1 MDLNL
6 HNIIRTI
13 IYEYAQMKKIALL
26 GGTFDPI
33 HIGHLRMAVE
43 LRLAG
48 FDEVRLIPNNVPPHR
63 EQPKASAEHRLAM
76 VRLACEQLGQQA
88 MAGGSLTGIVA
99 DDIELKRDQPS
110 YSIATLE
117 LLRQQLPAETSLSWV
132 IGDDAWHSIHSW
144 HRINEF
150 LSLANL
156 VIINRG
162 HENQFSVDTLQGEWL
177 KQHATE
183 LDNLLEYT
191 NGKLI
196 RLNWRLLDVSATYV
210 RSLLAQGQ
218 GAQLLTPDVVLNY
231 IAEHQLYQL
240 D

>member
-1 MDLNL
+1 MTK
-6 HNIIRTI
+6 H
-13 IYEYAQMKKIALL
+13 IAIL

-76 VRLACEQLGQQA
+76 VRLACKQLAQQG
-88 MAGGSLTGIVA
+88 MAGIIA

-110 YSIATLE
+110 YSVATLE
-117 LLRQQLPAETSLSWV
+117 LLRQQLSSNTNLSWV
-132 IGDDAWHSIHSW
+132 IGDDAWEFVHQW
-144 HRINEF
+144 HRVDEF
-150 LSLANL
+150 LGLANL

-162 HENQFSVDTLQGEWL
+162 HENQFLDTTLQGQWL

-183 LDNLLEYT
+183 LDNLLECS

-196 RLNWRLLDVSATYV
+196 RLNWRLLDVSATYL
-210 RSLLAQGQ
+210 RSLLAQDL
-218 GAQLLTPDVVLNY
+218 GAQLLTPGVVLNY
-231 IAEHQLYQL
+231 IAENQLYKL

>member
-1 MDLNL
+1 MSK
-6 HNIIRTI
+6 H
-13 IYEYAQMKKIALL
+13 IALL

-48 FDEVRLIPNNVPPHR
+48 FDEVRLIPNSVPPHR
-63 EQPKASAEHRLAM
+63 QQPKANAKQRLAM
-76 VRLACEQLGQQA
+76 VQIACDQLAQQG
-88 MAGGSLTGIVA
+88 MAGIYA

-117 LLRQQLPAETSLSWV
+117 LLRKQLPKYTALSWV
-132 IGDDAWHSIHSW
+132 MGDDAWESIHNW

-150 LSLANL
+150 LPLANL

-162 HENQFSVDTLQGEWL
+162 HENQFSVDTLQAEWL
-177 KQHATE
+177 KEHATE
-183 LDNLLEYT
+183 LDNLLECT

-196 RLNWRLLDVSATYV
+196 RLNWRLLDVSATYL

>member
-1 MDLNL
+1 MNK
-6 HNIIRTI
+6 H
-13 IYEYAQMKKIALL
+13 IALL

-48 FDEVRLIPNNVPPHR
+48 FDEVRLIPNSVPPHR
-63 EQPKASAEHRLAM
+63 EQPKASAKQRLAM
-76 VRLACEQLGQQA
+76 VQAACDQLALQGLA
-88 MAGGSLTGIVA
+88 GIVA
-99 DDIELKRDQPS
+99 DDIELKREQPS

-117 LLRQQLPAETSLSWV
+117 LLRKQLPKDTALSWV
-132 IGDDAWHSIHSW
+132 IGDDAWESIHNW

-150 LSLANL
+150 LPLANL

-162 HENQFSVDTLQGEWL
+162 HENQFPVDTLQAQWL
-177 KQHATE
+177 KEHATE
-183 LDNLLEYT
+183 LDNLLECT

-196 RLNWRLLDVSATYV
+196 RLNWRLLDVSATYL

-231 IAEHQLYQL
+231 IAEYQLYQL

>member
-1 MDLNL
+1 
-6 HNIIRTI
+6 
-13 IYEYAQMKKIALL
+13 MKHIAIL

-63 EQPKASAEHRLAM
+63 EQPKTCAQQRLVM
-76 VRLACEQLGQQA
+76 VQLACEHLAQQ
-88 MAGGSLTGIVA
+88 GISGIVA

-110 YSIATLE
+110 YTVATLE
-117 LLRQQLPAETSLSWV
+117 LLRQQLPDDTALSWV
-132 IGDDAWHSIHSW
+132 IGDDAWHSLHHW
-144 HRINEF
+144 HRVDE
-150 LSLANL
+150 LLALANL

-162 HENQFSVDTLQGEWL
+162 HENQFSVDTLQAQWL

-183 LDNLLEYT
+183 QDNLLECR

-196 RLNWRLLDVSATYV
+196 RLNWRLLDVSATYL

-231 IAEHQLYQL
+231 IAENQLYQL

>member
-1 MDLNL
+1 MNDL
-6 HNIIRTI
+6 I
-13 IYEYAQMKKIALL
+13 EMKKIALL

-48 FDEVRLIPNNVPPHR
+48 FDEVRLIPNSVPPHR
-63 EQPKASAEHRLAM
+63 EQPKASAQQRLAM
-76 VRLACEQLGQQA
+76 VQLACDQLAEQG
-88 MAGGSLTGIVA
+88 MTGIIA
-99 DDIELKRDQPS
+99 DDIELKREQPS
-110 YSIATLE
+110 YSVATLE
-117 LLRQQLPAETSLSWV
+117 QLREQLPVDTALSWV
-132 IGDDAWHSIHSW
+132 IGDDAWESIHSW

-150 LSLANL
+150 LALANL

-162 HENQFSVDTLQGEWL
+162 HENQFSVDTLQGQWL

-183 LDNLLEYT
+183 LDNLLECR

-196 RLNWRLLDVSATYV
+196 RLNWRLLDVSATYL

-231 IAEHQLYQL
+231 IAQHKLYQL

>member
-1 MDLNL
+1 MTK
-6 HNIIRTI
+6 H
-13 IYEYAQMKKIALL
+13 IALL

-33 HIGHLRMAVE
+33 HIGHLRMAIE

-63 EQPKASAEHRLAM
+63 EQPKASAEQRFTM
-76 VRLACEQLGQQA
+76 VKLACEQLAQA
-88 MAGGSLTGIVA
+88 GIIA

-110 YSIATLE
+110 YSVATLE
-117 LLRQQLPAETSLSWV
+117 LLRQQLPMNTRLSWV
-132 IGDDAWHSIHSW
+132 IGDDAWDSL
-144 HRINEF
+144 HRWYRIDDF
-150 LSLANL
+150 LGLSNL

-162 HENQFSVDTLQGEWL
+162 HDKQFADNTLQGQWL
-177 KQHATE
+177 KQHTTE
-183 LDNLLEYT
+183 LDNLLECR

-196 RLNWRLLDVSATYV
+196 RLNWRLLDISATYL

-218 GAQLLTPDVVLNY
+218 GAQLLTPDTVLNY
-231 IAEHQLYQL
+231 IAEHTLYKL

>member
-1 MDLNL
+1 MTK
-6 HNIIRTI
+6 H
-13 IYEYAQMKKIALL
+13 IALL

-33 HIGHLRMAVE
+33 HIGHLRIAVE
-43 LRLAG
+43 LRMAG
-48 FDEVRLIPNNVPPHR
+48 FDEVRLIPNSVPPHR
-63 EQPKASAEHRLAM
+63 EQPKANAQQRLAM
-76 VRLACEQLGQQA
+76 VQLACDQLVQQG
-88 MAGGSLTGIVA
+88 MTGIVA

-117 LLRQQLPAETSLSWV
+117 LLRKQLPKDTALSWV
-132 IGDDAWHSIHSW
+132 IGDDAWESIHNW

-150 LSLANL
+150 LPLANL
-156 VIINRG
+156 IIINRG
-162 HENQFSVDTLQGEWL
+162 HENQFSVDTLQAQWL
-177 KQHATE
+177 KQHGIE
-183 LDNLLEYT
+183 LDNLLECT

-196 RLNWRLLDVSATYV
+196 RLNWRLLDVSATYL

-218 GAQLLTPDVVLNY
+218 GAQLLTPNVVLNY

>member
-1 MDLNL
+1 
-6 HNIIRTI
+6 
-13 IYEYAQMKKIALL
+13 MKKIALL

-48 FDEVRLIPNNVPPHR
+48 FDEVRLIPNSVPPHR
-63 EQPKASAEHRLAM
+63 EQPKASAQQRLAM
-76 VRLACEQLGQQA
+76 VQLACDQLVQQG
-88 MAGGSLTGIVA
+88 MTGIIA
-99 DDIELKRDQPS
+99 DDIELKREQPS
-110 YSIATLE
+110 YSVATLE
-117 LLRQQLPAETSLSWV
+117 QLREQLPVDTALSWV
-132 IGDDAWHSIHSW
+132 IGDDAWESIHSW

-150 LSLANL
+150 LALANL

-162 HENQFSVDTLQGEWL
+162 HENQFSVDTLQGQWL

-183 LDNLLEYT
+183 LDNLLECR

-196 RLNWRLLDVSATYV
+196 RLNWRLLDVSATYL

-231 IAEHQLYQL
+231 IAQHKLYQL

>member
-1 MDLNL
+1 MTK
-6 HNIIRTI
+6 H
-13 IYEYAQMKKIALL
+13 IAIL
-26 GGTFDPI
+26 GGTFDPV
-33 HIGHLRMAVE
+33 HIGHLRMAIE

-76 VRLACEQLGQQA
+76 VQLACEHLSQQSIN
-88 MAGGSLTGIVA
+88 GEPLTGIVA

-110 YSIATLE
+110 YSVATLE
-117 LLRQQLPAETSLSWV
+117 LLRQQLPKETALSWV
-132 IGDDAWHSIHSW
+132 IGDDAWDSLHQW
-144 HRINEF
+144 HRIDEF

-162 HENQFSVDTLQGEWL
+162 HENQFSVDTLQGQWL
-177 KQHATE
+177 KEHATE
-183 LDNLLEYT
+183 LDNLLECT

-196 RLNWRLLDVSATYV
+196 RLNWRLLDVSATYL

-218 GAQLLTPDVVLNY
+218 GAQLLTPDVVLKY

>member
-1 MDLNL
+1 MTK
-6 HNIIRTI
+6 H
-13 IYEYAQMKKIALL
+13 IAIL

-33 HIGHLRMAVE
+33 HIGHLRMAIE

-48 FDEVRLIPNNVPPHR
+48 FDEVRLIPNNLPPHR

-76 VRLACEQLGQQA
+76 VQLACEYLSQ
-88 MAGGSLTGIVA
+88 SGIVV

-110 YSIATLE
+110 YSVATLE
-117 LLRQQLPAETSLSWV
+117 LLRQQLPKDTALSWV
-132 IGDDAWHSIHSW
+132 IGDDAWDSLHKW
-144 HRINEF
+144 HRIEEF
-150 LSLANL
+150 LPLANL
-156 VIINRG
+156 LIINRG
-162 HENQFSVDTLQGEWL
+162 HENQFSVDTLQGQWL

-183 LDNLLEYT
+183 LDNLLECT

-210 RSLLAQGQ
+210 RRLLAQNL
-218 GAQLLTPDVVLNY
+218 GARLLTPDVVLNY
-231 IAEHQLYQL
+231 IAEYQLYKL

>member
-1 MDLNL
+1 
-6 HNIIRTI
+6 
-13 IYEYAQMKKIALL
+13 MKHIALL

-48 FDEVRLIPNNVPPHR
+48 FDEVRLIPNSVPPHR
-63 EQPKASAEHRLAM
+63 EQPKASAEDRLAM
-76 VRLACEQLGQQA
+76 AQVACDTLTQQG
-88 MAGGSLTGIVA
+88 MTGIVVDA
-99 DDIELKRDQPS
+99 IELKRDQPS

-117 LLRQQLPAETSLSWV
+117 LLRQQLPKDTALSWV
-132 IGDDAWHSIHSW
+132 IGDDAWETIHSW
-144 HRINEF
+144 HRINEM
-150 LSLANL
+150 LGLANL

-162 HENQFSVDTLQGEWL
+162 HENQFSVDTLQAQWL
-177 KQHATE
+177 KEHATE
-183 LDNLLEYT
+183 LDNLLECT

-196 RLNWRLLDVSATYV
+196 RLNWRLLDVSATYL

-240 D
+240 E

>member
-1 MDLNL
+1 
-6 HNIIRTI
+6 
-13 IYEYAQMKKIALL
+13 MKHIALL

-63 EQPKASAEHRLAM
+63 EQPKASAEHRLTM
-76 VRLACEQLGQQA
+76 VKLASDKLSQQG
-88 MAGGSLTGIVA
+88 MTGIIA

-110 YSIATLE
+110 YSVATLE
-117 LLRQQLPAETSLSWV
+117 LLRQELPNDTKLSWV
-132 IGDDAWHSIHSW
+132 IGDDAWEFIDSW
-144 HRINEF
+144 HRVDELLG
-150 LSLANL
+150 LSNL

-162 HENQFSVDTLQGEWL
+162 HDNQFPDTSLQGQWL
-177 KQHATE
+177 KQHATD
-183 LDNLLEYT
+183 LDNLLECR

-196 RLNWRLLDVSATYV
+196 RLKWRLLDVSATYL

-231 IAEHQLYQL
+231 IAENQLYKL

>member
-1 MDLNL
+1 MNK
-6 HNIIRTI
+6 H
-13 IYEYAQMKKIALL
+13 IALL

-63 EQPKASAEHRLAM
+63 EQPSASAEQRLAM
-76 VRLACEQLGQQA
+76 VQIACQQLAQQG
-88 MAGGSLTGIVA
+88 MAGIIA
-99 DDIELKRDQPS
+99 DDIELKRAQPS
-110 YSIATLE
+110 YSISTLE
-117 LLRQQLPAETSLSWV
+117 LLREQLPSDTALSWV
-132 IGDDAWHSIHSW
+132 IGDDAWESIHSW

-150 LSLANL
+150 LPLANL

-162 HENQFSVDTLQGEWL
+162 HENQFSVDTLQGQWL
-177 KQHATE
+177 KQHGIE
-183 LDNLLEYT
+183 LDNLLECR

-196 RLNWRLLDVSATYV
+196 RLNWRLLDVSATYL

-231 IAEHQLYQL
+231 IAEQNLYQL
-240 D
+240 DRKP

>member
-1 MDLNL
+1 MTK
-6 HNIIRTI
+6 H
-13 IYEYAQMKKIALL
+13 IALL

-63 EQPKASAEHRLAM
+63 EQPKASAQQRLAM
-76 VRLACEQLGQQA
+76 IQAACDQLSQQG
-88 MAGGSLTGIVA
+88 MAGIVA
-99 DDIELKRDQPS
+99 DDIELKREQPS

-117 LLRQQLPAETSLSWV
+117 LLRKQLPKETALSWV
-132 IGDDAWHSIHSW
+132 MGDDAWESIHSW

-150 LSLANL
+150 LGLANL

-162 HENQFSVDTLQGEWL
+162 HDNQFSVDTLQGQWL
-177 KQHATE
+177 KEHATE
-183 LDNLLEYT
+183 LDNLLECT

-196 RLNWRLLDVSATYV
+196 RLNWRLLDVSATYL
-210 RSLLAQGQ
+210 RSLLAQGE

>member
-1 MDLNL
+1 MTK
-6 HNIIRTI
+6 H
-13 IYEYAQMKKIALL
+13 IALL

-48 FDEVRLIPNNVPPHR
+48 FDEVRLIPNSVPPHR
-63 EQPKASAEHRLAM
+63 DQPKASAGQRLSM
-76 VRLACEQLGQQA
+76 VQLACDQLNQQG
-88 MAGGSLTGIVA
+88 MTGIVA

-117 LLRQQLPAETSLSWV
+117 HLREQLPTDTALSWV
-132 IGDDAWHSIHSW
+132 IGDDAWESIHSW
-144 HRINEF
+144 HRIDEF
-150 LSLANL
+150 LGLANL

-162 HENQFSVDTLQGEWL
+162 HENQFSVDTLQDQWL

-183 LDNLLEYT
+183 LDNLIECR

-196 RLNWRLLDVSATYV
+196 RLNWRLLDVSATYL

-231 IAEHQLYQL
+231 IAEHQLYKL

>member
-1 MDLNL
+1 MTK
-6 HNIIRTI
+6 H
-13 IYEYAQMKKIALL
+13 IAIL

-48 FDEVRLIPNNVPPHR
+48 FDEVRLVPNNVPPHR

-76 VRLACEQLGQQA
+76 VQLACEQLSQQG
-88 MAGGSLTGIVA
+88 MTGIIT

-110 YSIATLE
+110 YSVATLE
-117 LLRQQLPAETSLSWV
+117 LLRQQLPKEAKLTWV
-132 IGDDAWHSIHSW
+132 IGDDAWDSLHLW
-144 HRINEF
+144 HRVSDF
-150 LSLANL
+150 LDLANL

-162 HENQFSVDTLQGEWL
+162 HEKQFQYETLQAQWL

-183 LDNLLEYT
+183 LDNLIECR

-196 RLNWRLLDVSATYV
+196 RLNWRLLDISATYL
-210 RSLLAQGQ
+210 RGLLAQGQ
-218 GAQLLTPDVVLNY
+218 GAQLLTPDRVLNY
-231 IAEHQLYQL
+231 IAEHTLYKL

>member
-1 MDLNL
+1 
-6 HNIIRTI
+6 
-13 IYEYAQMKKIALL
+13 MKHIALL

-48 FDEVRLIPNNVPPHR
+48 FDEVRLIPNSVPPHR
-63 EQPKASAEHRLAM
+63 PQPKASAQHRLNMAQ
-76 VRLACEQLGQQA
+76 LACENLAQQG
-88 MAGGSLTGIVA
+88 MTGIIA

-110 YSIATLE
+110 YSVATLE
-117 LLRQQLPAETSLSWV
+117 QLRQILPKNTALSWV
-132 IGDDAWHSIHSW
+132 IGDDAWESIHRW

-150 LSLANL
+150 LPLANL

-162 HENQFSVDTLQGEWL
+162 HENQFSVDTLQGQWL

-183 LDNLLEYT
+183 LDNLIECT
-191 NGKLI
+191 HGKLI
-196 RLNWRLLDVSATYV
+196 RLNWRLLDVSATYL
-210 RSLLAQGQ
+210 RSLLAQGN

-231 IAEHQLYQL
+231 IAESQLYKL
-240 D
+240 E

>member
-1 MDLNL
+1 MSK
-6 HNIIRTI
+6 H
-13 IYEYAQMKKIALL
+13 IALL

-48 FDEVRLIPNNVPPHR
+48 FDEVRLIPNSVPPHR
-63 EQPKASAEHRLAM
+63 QQPKANAKQRLAM
-76 VRLACEQLGQQA
+76 VQIACDQLAQQG
-88 MAGGSLTGIVA
+88 MAGIYA

-117 LLRQQLPAETSLSWV
+117 LLRKQLPKDTALSWV
-132 IGDDAWHSIHSW
+132 MGDDAWESIHNW

-150 LSLANL
+150 LPLANL

-162 HENQFSVDTLQGEWL
+162 HENQFSVDTLQAEWL
-177 KQHATE
+177 KEHATE
-183 LDNLLEYT
+183 LDNLLECT

-196 RLNWRLLDVSATYV
+196 RLNWRLLDVSATYL

>member
-1 MDLNL
+1 MTK
-6 HNIIRTI
+6 H
-13 IYEYAQMKKIALL
+13 IAIL

-33 HIGHLRMAVE
+33 HIGHLRMAIE

-76 VRLACEQLGQQA
+76 VRLACEH
-88 MAGGSLTGIVA
+88 LTQSGIVV

-117 LLRQQLPAETSLSWV
+117 FLRQLLPKDTALSWV
-132 IGDDAWHSIHSW
+132 IGDDAWDSLHKW
-144 HRINEF
+144 HRIEEF
-150 LSLANL
+150 LPLANL

-162 HENQFSVDTLQGEWL
+162 HENQFSVDTLQGQWL

-183 LDNLLEYT
+183 LDNLLECT

-210 RSLLAQGQ
+210 RRLLAQNL

-231 IAEHQLYQL
+231 IAEYQLYKL

>member
-1 MDLNL
+1 MTK
-6 HNIIRTI
+6 H
-13 IYEYAQMKKIALL
+13 IAIL

-33 HIGHLRMAVE
+33 HIGHLRMAIE

-76 VRLACEQLGQQA
+76 VRLACEH
-88 MAGGSLTGIVA
+88 LTQSGIVV

-117 LLRQQLPAETSLSWV
+117 FLKQLLPKDTALSWV
-132 IGDDAWHSIHSW
+132 IGDDAWDSLHKW
-144 HRINEF
+144 HRIEEF
-150 LSLANL
+150 LPLANL

-162 HENQFSVDTLQGEWL
+162 HENQFSVDTLQGQWL

-183 LDNLLEYT
+183 LDNLLECT

-210 RSLLAQGQ
+210 RRLLAQNL

-231 IAEHQLYQL
+231 IAEYQLYKL

>member
-1 MDLNL
+1 MTK
-6 HNIIRTI
+6 H
-13 IYEYAQMKKIALL
+13 IALL

-48 FDEVRLIPNNVPPHR
+48 FDEVRLIPNSVPPHR
-63 EQPKASAEHRLAM
+63 EQPKASAQQRLAM
-76 VRLACEQLGQQA
+76 VQLACDQLEQQ
-88 MAGGSLTGIVA
+88 GISGIIA

-110 YSIATLE
+110 YSVATLE
-117 LLRQQLPAETSLSWV
+117 LLREKLPEDTALSWV
-132 IGDDAWHSIHSW
+132 IGDDAWESLHSW
-144 HRINEF
+144 HRISEF
-150 LSLANL
+150 LPLANL

-162 HENQFSVDTLQGEWL
+162 HENQFSVDTLQGQWL
-177 KQHATE
+177 KQHGIA
-183 LDNLLEYT
+183 LDNLLECR

-196 RLNWRLLDVSATYV
+196 RLNWRLLDVSATYL

-240 D
+240 DRKP

>member
-1 MDLNL
+1 MSK
-6 HNIIRTI
+6 H
-13 IYEYAQMKKIALL
+13 IALL

-33 HIGHLRMAVE
+33 HIGHLRMAIE

-63 EQPKASAEHRLAM
+63 QQPQASAEHRLAM
-76 VRLACEQLGQQA
+76 VQLACEHLAQQSIN
-88 MAGGSLTGIVA
+88 GEPLTGIVA

-110 YSIATLE
+110 YSVATLE
-117 LLRQQLPAETSLSWV
+117 LLRQQLPKDTALSWV
-132 IGDDAWHSIHSW
+132 IGDDAWDSLHKW
-144 HRINEF
+144 HRIEAF
-150 LSLANL
+150 LPLANL

-162 HENQFSVDTLQGEWL
+162 HENQFSVDTLQGQWL

-183 LDNLLEYT
+183 LDNLLECT

-196 RLNWRLLDVSATYV
+196 RLNWRLLDVSATYL
-210 RSLLAQGQ
+210 RHLLAQGQ
-218 GAQLLTPDVVLNY
+218 GAQLLTPDAVLKY
-231 IAEHQLYQL
+231 IAEYQLYQL

>member
-1 MDLNL
+1 
-6 HNIIRTI
+6 
-13 IYEYAQMKKIALL
+13 MKHIALL

-63 EQPKASAEHRLAM
+63 EQPKASAAQRLKM
-76 VRLACEQLGQQA
+76 VQAACHQLAQQG
-88 MAGGSLTGIVA
+88 MTGIMA
-99 DDIELKRDQPS
+99 DDIELQRDQPS
-110 YSIATLE
+110 YSVATLE
-117 LLRQQLPAETSLSWV
+117 LMREQLPKETAISWV
-132 IGDDAWHSIHSW
+132 IGDDAWESLHSW
-144 HRINEF
+144 HRINQF
-150 LSLANL
+150 LNLANL
-156 VIINRG
+156 IIINRG
-162 HENQFSVDTLQGEWL
+162 HENQFPIGTLQGQWL

-183 LDNLLEYT
+183 LDNLLECT

-196 RLNWRLLDVSATYV
+196 RLNWRLLDVSATYL

-218 GAQLLTPDVVLNY
+218 GAQFLTPDVVLNY
-231 IAEHQLYQL
+231 IAEQKLYQL

>member
-1 MDLNL
+1 
-6 HNIIRTI
+6 
-13 IYEYAQMKKIALL
+13 MKHIALL

-48 FDEVRLIPNNVPPHR
+48 FDEVRLIPNSVPPHR
-63 EQPKASAEHRLAM
+63 EQPRASAQQRLAM
-76 VRLACEQLGQQA
+76 VQLACRQLEQQG
-88 MAGGSLTGIVA
+88 MNGIIA
-99 DDIELKRDQPS
+99 DDIELKRDKPS
-110 YSIATLE
+110 YSVATLE
-117 LLRQQLPAETSLSWV
+117 LLRETLPAEAALSWV
-132 IGDDAWHSIHSW
+132 IGDDAWKSIHSW
-144 HRINEF
+144 HRISDF

-162 HENQFSVDTLQGEWL
+162 HENQFSVDTLQGQWL
-177 KQHATE
+177 KQHGTE
-183 LDNLLEYT
+183 LDNLLECR

-196 RLNWRLLDVSATYV
+196 RLNWRLLDVSATYL

-231 IAEHQLYQL
+231 IAEQKLYQL
-240 D
+240 DRKP

>member
-1 MDLNL
+1 MTQ
-6 HNIIRTI
+6 H
-13 IYEYAQMKKIALL
+13 IALL

-33 HIGHLRMAVE
+33 HTGHLRIAIE

-63 EQPKASAEHRLAM
+63 EQPKASAKHRLAM
-76 VRLACEQLGQQA
+76 VQLACDMLSQQ
-88 MAGGSLTGIVA
+88 GVTNIIA

-117 LLRQQLPAETSLSWV
+117 ALRSQLPSDTALSWIV
-132 IGDDAWHSIHSW
+132 GDDAWESIHQW
-144 HRINEF
+144 HRIDEI

-162 HENQFSVDTLQGEWL
+162 SEKQYSQDTLQGQWL

-183 LDNLLEYT
+183 LDNLIECPA
-191 NGKLI
+191 GKI
-196 RLNWRLLDVSATYV
+196 KRLNLRLLDISATYL

-218 GAQLLTPDVVLNY
+218 GAQLLTPETVLNY
-231 IAEHQLYQL
+231 IAEHQLYKL

>member
-1 MDLNL
+1 MSK
-6 HNIIRTI
+6 H
-13 IYEYAQMKKIALL
+13 IALL

-48 FDEVRLIPNNVPPHR
+48 FDEVRLIPNSVPPHR
-63 EQPKASAEHRLAM
+63 DQPKASAEQRLAM
-76 VRLACEQLGQQA
+76 VQLACDQLSRQG
-88 MAGGSLTGIVA
+88 MTGIVA
-99 DDIELKRDQPS
+99 EDIELKREQPS

-117 LLRQQLPAETSLSWV
+117 QLREQLPADTALSWV
-132 IGDDAWHSIHSW
+132 IGDDAWESIHSW
-144 HRINEF
+144 HRISEF
-150 LSLANL
+150 LPLANL

-162 HENQFSVDTLQGEWL
+162 HENQFSVDTLQAQWL
-177 KQHATE
+177 KEHATE
-183 LDNLLEYT
+183 LDNLLECT
-191 NGKLI
+191 HGKLI
-196 RLNWRLLDVSATYV
+196 RLNWRLLDVSATYL

-231 IAEHQLYQL
+231 IADHQLYQL

>member
-1 MDLNL
+1 
-6 HNIIRTI
+6 
-13 IYEYAQMKKIALL
+13 MKHIAIL

-63 EQPKASAEHRLAM
+63 EQPKASAEHRLTM
-76 VRLACEQLGQQA
+76 VQLACENLAQQG
-88 MAGGSLTGIVA
+88 MKGIIA
-99 DDIELKRDQPS
+99 DAIELKRDQPS
-110 YSIATLE
+110 YSVATLE
-117 LLRQQLPAETSLSWV
+117 ELRQQLPPNTRLSWV
-132 IGDDAWHSIHSW
+132 IGDDAWETVHRW
-144 HRINEF
+144 HRIDDF

-162 HENQFSVDTLQGEWL
+162 HENQFPYTTLQGQWL

-183 LDNLLEYT
+183 LDNLLECA

-196 RLNWRLLDVSATYV
+196 RLNWRLLDVSATYL
-210 RSLLAQGQ
+210 RSLLARGQ
-218 GAQLLTPDVVLNY
+218 GAQLLTPDTVLKY
-231 IAEHQLYQL
+231 IAEYQLYKF

>member
-1 MDLNL
+1 MTK
-6 HNIIRTI
+6 H
-13 IYEYAQMKKIALL
+13 IAIL

-63 EQPKASAEHRLAM
+63 EQPKASAEHRLTM
-76 VRLACEQLGQQA
+76 VKLASDKLSQQG
-88 MAGGSLTGIVA
+88 MTGIIA

-110 YSIATLE
+110 YSVATLE
-117 LLRQQLPAETSLSWV
+117 LLRQVLPDDIKLSWV
-132 IGDDAWHSIHSW
+132 IGDDAWEFIDSW
-144 HRINEF
+144 HRVDELLG
-150 LSLANL
+150 LSNL

-162 HENQFSVDTLQGEWL
+162 HDNQFPDTSLQGQWL

-183 LDNLLEYT
+183 LDNLLECR

-196 RLNWRLLDVSATYV
+196 RLNWRLLDVSATYL

-231 IAEHQLYQL
+231 IAENQLYKL

>member
-1 MDLNL
+1 MSK
-6 HNIIRTI
+6 H
-13 IYEYAQMKKIALL
+13 IALL

-63 EQPKASAEHRLAM
+63 DQPKASAEQRLAM
-76 VRLACEQLGQQA
+76 VQLACDQLSRQG
-88 MAGGSLTGIVA
+88 MTGIVA
-99 DDIELKRDQPS
+99 EDIELKREQPS

-117 LLRQQLPAETSLSWV
+117 QLREQLPADTALSWV
-132 IGDDAWHSIHSW
+132 IGDDAWESIHSW
-144 HRINEF
+144 HRISEF
-150 LSLANL
+150 LPLANL

-162 HENQFSVDTLQGEWL
+162 HENQFSVDTLQGQWL
-177 KQHATE
+177 KEHATE
-183 LDNLLEYT
+183 LDNLLECT

-196 RLNWRLLDVSATYV
+196 RLNWRLLDVSATYL
-210 RSLLAQGQ
+210 RRLLAQGQ
-218 GAQLLTPDVVLNY
+218 GAQLLTPDVVLDY
-231 IAEHQLYQL
+231 IAENQLYQL